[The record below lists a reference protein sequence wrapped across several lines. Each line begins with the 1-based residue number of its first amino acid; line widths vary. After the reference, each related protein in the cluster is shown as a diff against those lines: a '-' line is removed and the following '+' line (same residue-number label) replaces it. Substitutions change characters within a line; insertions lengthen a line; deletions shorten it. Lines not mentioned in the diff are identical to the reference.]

1 MALLGSWGRVIHLNF
16 APVTVALLG
25 SGVAAGADPWLQR
38 GHDAQTSA
46 HFGRSAARVA
56 ETVVARIERPIF
68 GLKGAV
74 GLYAASD
81 HVNRREFRA
90 YVESRNLPQ
99 DFPGVRGFGFI
110 QRVPCSALPAF
121 VAAEQ
126 REEAPQFALRELAA
140 LSHDELYIGKCIEP
154 AVPNLTALG
163 LNLGSEPIRREAVER
178 AMDRGLPTLCAAI
191 TRVQNSHRSAAV
203 VVFVPV
209 FRLDVDPVTAAQ
221 RRQAPVGV
229 LFAPWWWAKCWQPCR
244 KWRQD

>member
-46 HFGRSAARVA
+46 DFGRSAARVA

-68 GLKGAV
+68 GLRGAM
-74 GLYAASD
+74 GLRAASASQSAR
-81 HVNRREFRA
+81 VSGLRRVAQPAARL
-90 YVESRNLPQ
+90 SGL
-99 DFPGVRGFGFI
+99 RGFGFI
-110 QRVPCSALPAF
+110 QCVPCSALPAF

-126 REEAPQFALRELAA
+126 REEAPQFAVRELAA

-221 RRQAPVGV
+221 RRQALVGV

-244 KWRQD
+244 KWRRD